1 MRGCNERLLVEV
13 WVGLGVPLVGRRG
26 TSFLGDTRKRRCT
39 VANKRQLSVKVWIGV
54 GVPVV
59 TRRGMTPSEHTK
71 ARRRV
76 MAKQGSYRC
85 IDGR

>member
-1 MRGCNERLLVEV
+1 MGWLGCAVGGEAWCVLSWRYKKTEV
-13 WVGLGVPLVGRRG
+13 HG
-26 TSFLGDTRKRRCT
+26 S
-39 VANKRQLSVKVWIGV
+39 KRQLSVKVWIGV

-59 TRRGMTPSEHTK
+59 ARRGMTPSEHTK